1 MSAATSAAEGSAG
14 PRPTTR
20 LERLFDLIAR
30 TTSVFASLICLALIA
45 TTTFS
50 VVVYQR
56 GITISWLD
64 DLVRMLLIWLVFLGS
79 IAPVWRRD
87 HITMDALYMRF
98 SPSMRRIVDG
108 LIAIM
113 GIVVCGF
120 LTWVSTD
127 TTWREYEFNTLL
139 SSGEIPQWPQTFA
152 IPFSFGLMTLIYL
165 GVLLGAITGRTP
177 ASVPPPPD
185 QA

>member
-1 MSAATSAAEGSAG
+1 MSAATSAAEGGAG
-14 PRPTTR
+14 ARHATL

-30 TTSVFASLICLALIA
+30 TASALATLICLALIA

-87 HITMDALYMRF
+87 HITMDALYVRF
-98 SPSMRRIVDG
+98 SPAARRVVDA

-127 TTWREYEFNTLL
+127 TTLREY
-139 SSGEIPQWPQTFA
+139 
-152 IPFSFGLMTLIYL
+152 
-165 GVLLGAITGRTP
+165 
-177 ASVPPPPD
+177 
-185 QA
+185 